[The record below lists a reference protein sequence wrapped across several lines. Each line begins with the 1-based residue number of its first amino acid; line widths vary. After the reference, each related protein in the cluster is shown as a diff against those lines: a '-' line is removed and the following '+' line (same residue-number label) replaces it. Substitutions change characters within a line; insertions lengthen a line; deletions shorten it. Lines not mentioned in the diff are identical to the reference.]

1 MAKEK
6 LSFDAFAAYMP
17 AGAMDKVKVWFEK
30 YQIKLVITRARK
42 SILGNYLHPHQGH
55 PHHAITI
62 NGNQN
67 PYSFLVTLL
76 HELAHL
82 ETFVQYANKVQA
94 HGVEWQNVYRSIMID
109 YLGQRIFP
117 DDLERAIDL
126 SLKKVK
132 AGSCSDPK
140 LYKALAAYD
149 EEQTEG
155 LVWVEELVQG
165 NYFVTKEGLV
175 FQMIE
180 KRRTRFLCEQL
191 GTKKRYLFQGVAR
204 VKQLSEEE
212 LREKGILKL

>member
-6 LSFDAFAAYMP
+6 ISYETFAAYLP
-17 AGAMDKVKVWFEK
+17 PGAFEKVIPWFEK
-30 YQIKLVITRARK
+30 YTIRLLITRERK
-42 SILGNYLHPHQGH
+42 TILGNYLNPHRGH

-82 ETFVQYANKVQA
+82 EAFVQYQNRIAP
-94 HGVEWQNVYRSIMID
+94 HGTEWQNIYRQIMIGF
-109 YLGQRIFP
+109 LGVQVFP
-117 DDLERAIDL
+117 DELERVIAL

-149 EEQTEG
+149 PEPVDG
-155 LVWVEELVQG
+155 LSWVEELQPG
-165 NYFVTKEGLV
+165 SYFVTKEGNVYQL
-175 FQMIE
+175 IE
-180 KRRTRFLCEQL
+180 KRRTRYLCEQL
-191 GTKKRYLFQGVAR
+191 GTKKRYLFQGVVR
-204 VKQLSEEE
+204 VKQISRAE
-212 LREKGILKL
+212 LLEKKVLLV

>member
-17 AGAMDKVKVWFEK
+17 NGAMEKVKLWFEK

-82 ETFVQYANKVQA
+82 ETFVQYANRVQS
-94 HGVEWQNVYRSIMID
+94 HGVEWQNIYRNIMIA
-109 YLGQRIFP
+109 YLGANIFP
-117 DDLERAIDL
+117 DDLERAIAL

-149 EEQTEG
+149 KEQVEG
-155 LVWVEELVQG
+155 LVWVEELKPG
-165 NYFVTKEGLV
+165 SLFVTKEGLV
-175 FQMIE
+175 YKMIE

-191 GTKKRYLFQGVAR
+191 GTHKRYLFQGVAR
-204 VKQLSEEE
+204 VKQVFEADLKA
-212 LREKGILKL
+212 KGIAI

>member
-6 LSFDAFAAYMP
+6 ISYDAFAAYLP
-17 AGAMDKVKVWFEK
+17 PGALERVIPWFEK
-30 YQIKLVITRARK
+30 YTIRLVITRERK
-42 SILGNYLHPHQGH
+42 TILGNYLNPHRGH

-82 ETFVQYANKVQA
+82 EAFVQYQNRIAP
-94 HGVEWQNVYRSIMID
+94 HGTEWQNIYRQIMIGF
-109 YLGQRIFP
+109 LGVQVFP
-117 DDLERAIDL
+117 DELERAIAL

-149 EEQTEG
+149 PDPVDG
-155 LVWVEELVQG
+155 LSWVEELPPG
-165 NYFVTKEGLV
+165 SYFVTKEGNVYQL
-175 FQMIE
+175 IE
-180 KRRTRFLCEQL
+180 KRRTRYLCEQL
-191 GTKKRYLFQGVAR
+191 STKKRYLFQGVVR
-204 VKQLSEEE
+204 VKPIDKATLKAKGLLSA
-212 LREKGILKL
+212 

>member
-6 LSFDAFAAYMP
+6 ISYETFAAYLP
-17 AGAMDKVKVWFEK
+17 PGAFEKVIPWFEK
-30 YQIKLVITRARK
+30 YTRRLLITRERK
-42 SILGNYLHPHQGH
+42 TILGNYLNPHRGH

-82 ETFVQYANKVQA
+82 EAFVQYQNRIAP
-94 HGVEWQNVYRSIMID
+94 HGTEWQNIYRQIMIGF
-109 YLGQRIFP
+109 LGVQVFP
-117 DDLERAIDL
+117 DELERVIAL

-149 EEQTEG
+149 PEPVDG
-155 LVWVEELVQG
+155 LSWVEELQPG
-165 NYFVTKEGLV
+165 SYFVTKEGNVYQL
-175 FQMIE
+175 IE
-180 KRRTRFLCEQL
+180 KRRTRYLCEQL
-191 GTKKRYLFQGVAR
+191 GTKKRYLFQGVVR
-204 VKQLSEEE
+204 VKQISRAE
-212 LREKGILKL
+212 LLEKKVLLV